1 MHHICVDRQAFQD
14 WESCLEEAGVSRIR
28 LKMKHTGQPRD
39 RWPQHDPWKLPVFA
53 VWVGGCFKCFVD
65 LDLWNKNRT
74 NIKAYKSSLEDDKIV
89 VNLFASEFYVYHNF
103 RGPRLVKSLHFR
115 LVKPQRVAPQRT
127 NSWGSSVFGPGEN
140 TLERRWD
147 LVSWRFLKLE
157 FRKAWNLEF
166 CCYGDPGHYW
176 KWFGICLPS
185 FRMLE
190 FNDRVVKVGMFL
202 FGVSWPH
209 VGVA

>member
-1 MHHICVDRQAFQD
+1 MHHICIQISINSMRWPSGLPGLGELLRRGWGLAHSTQD
-14 WESCLEEAGVSRIR
+14 ETHRTA
-28 LKMKHTGQPRD
+28 TGQVL
-39 RWPQHDPWKLPVFA
+39 WSQHDPWKLPVFA
-53 VWVGGCFKCFVD
+53 VWVGGCFKSFVD

-74 NIKAYKSSLEDDKIV
+74 NIKASKSSLEDDKIV

-103 RGPRLVKSLHFR
+103 RGHFW
-115 LVKPQRVAPQRT
+115 LVKPQRLAPQRT

-157 FRKAWNLEF
+157 FRKAWNLGF

-185 FRMLE
+185 LRMLE
-190 FNDRVVKVGMFL
+190 FNDRVVKV
-202 FGVSWPH
+202 
-209 VGVA
+209 